1 MPVRSNIVG
10 IASPEAL
17 EKALRAAYYL
27 ADDAIATA
35 SYLAL
40 ALGKPLLL
48 EGAPGVGKTEAAK
61 AIAAVL
67 GRKLIRLQ
75 CYEGIDASAALY
87 EWNYPRQMLAIRQAG
102 EESIDIYGEA
112 FLIERP
118 MLAALRAPDST
129 VLLIDEIDRADQ
141 EFEAFLLEFLSD
153 FQISIPERGTLRAA
167 EHPVVVL
174 TSNRT
179 RDLHEALRRRCV
191 YHWID
196 YPTEDRE
203 ARIVMMRASSVAE
216 FDRARGRRRRR
227 QAAARTAQQGP
238 RGRRGGRL
246 GGSRDVASP
255 GRRAL
260 ARRVQTID
268 WRCAQGRGGSS
279 LHLPPARRADCGGR
293 GVSDELALPS
303 TISVFISF
311 VALLRANG
319 FAVAPEQTTAFLA
332 AIELL
337 GPRSLE
343 HIRKA
348 GLATLAPPPERRA
361 TYDRLFDLHFRGN
374 EAIERADGEDEEVVR
389 LQEDGRGEDEP
400 PLADEANA
408 SGLAAARA
416 EALVER
422 SFARDTTIDALRRLS
437 REAAARLPRRR
448 GHRRRCARR
457 GPFADLRRTLRE
469 SVRND
474 GEVLRLGRLR
484 RRARP
489 RRILLLIDV
498 SGSMKA
504 RTAENMKLAHALSQA
519 TRNVEVF
526 TFGTRLTRVTR
537 ALRLKRREQALN
549 AAAHLVSDWD
559 GGTRIGDALQAFL
572 AVPRFGS
579 YARGAAVVVISDGL
593 ERGDPVA
600 LRDAVAKL
608 SRRAWRVSWLTP
620 LATAPGFQPQTEA
633 LIAIRRFVDDLVG
646 GGTSAAVVSH
656 LLSLGS
662 RRAA

>member
-1 MPVRSNIVG
+1 M
-10 IASPEAL
+10 
-17 EKALRAAYYL
+17 
-27 ADDAIATA
+27 
-35 SYLAL
+35 
-40 ALGKPLLL
+40 
-48 EGAPGVGKTEAAK
+48 
-61 AIAAVL
+61 
-67 GRKLIRLQ
+67 
-75 CYEGIDASAALY
+75 
-87 EWNYPRQMLAIRQAG
+87 
-102 EESIDIYGEA
+102 
-112 FLIERP
+112 
-118 MLAALRAPDST
+118 
-129 VLLIDEIDRADQ
+129 
-141 EFEAFLLEFLSD
+141 
-153 FQISIPERGTLRAA
+153 
-167 EHPVVVL
+167 
-174 TSNRT
+174 
-179 RDLHEALRRRCV
+179 
-191 YHWID
+191 
-196 YPTEDRE
+196 
-203 ARIVMMRASSVAE
+203 
-216 FDRARGRRRRR
+216 RRRRR
-227 QAAARTAQQGP
+227 E
-238 RGRRGGRL
+238 RR
-246 GGSRDVASP
+246 
-255 GRRAL
+255 
-260 ARRVQTID
+260 I
-268 WRCAQGRGGSS
+268 
-279 LHLPPARRADCGGR
+279 
-293 GVSDELALPS
+293 ALPRAVR
-303 TISVFISF
+303 VFISF

-361 TYDRLFDLHFRGN
+361 TYDRLFDLHFRGS

-389 LQEDGRGEDEP
+389 LQEEGRGEDEP
-400 PLADEANA
+400 PLADEANE

-422 SFARDTTIDALRRLS
+422 RFARDTTSDALRRLS

-448 GHRRRCARR
+448 GHRRRRARR

-484 RRARP
+484 RRTRP

-504 RTAENMKLAHALSQA
+504 RTEENMKLAHALSQA
-519 TRNVEVF
+519 ARNVEIF

-572 AVPRFGS
+572 AVPRFGG
-579 YARGAAVVVISDGL
+579 YARGAAVVIISDGL
-593 ERGDPVA
+593 ERGDPAA

-620 LATAPGFQPQTEA
+620 LATAPGFRPQTEA
-633 LIAIRRFVDDLVG
+633 LIAIRRFVDDLVDG
-646 GGTSAAVVSH
+646 GSSAAVVSH
-656 LLSLGS
+656 LLSLGT